1 MIGGS
6 CFEKK
11 KKNNKEI
18 IPTNDELTNKI
29 KLFNFFYNILKK
41 KDFNIIVSCL
51 LLIIETIQIIS
62 YGFSEPHSKFWKINS
77 KKMDN
82 INTFFGAIRGTQ
94 LLKYVS
100 FSIYLII
107 WSVMNSLVFITSL
120 IIAMSVKINDPNSS
134 IYKFVVS
141 YSKFVSNVMMSIGL
155 IPSTEVLLLMLKCK
169 NGKIDIVKNPIKCY
183 KGLHFLYLVLSIGF
197 LIGQYMLNII
207 FGMFYFDPFNSKQT
221 TSKTNTSA
229 DLFYYVISFINS
241 LRYTFIKN
249 EWISITIL
257 LITSLFNLKKG
268 FDEPTYS
275 NYIIQCFIV
284 IRNSLFLWTSIM
296 VMICKLTYNSKFDGN
311 IYLFLFCMPLIIITC
326 GIYYKKK
333 K

>member
-1 MIGGS
+1 
-6 CFEKK
+6 
-11 KKNNKEI
+11 
-18 IPTNDELTNKI
+18 
-29 KLFNFFYNILKK
+29 
-41 KDFNIIVSCL
+41 
-51 LLIIETIQIIS
+51 
-62 YGFSEPHSKFWKINS
+62 
-77 KKMDN
+77 MDN

-221 TSKTNTSA
+221 TSKVNTSA
-229 DLFYYVISFINS
+229 DLFYYIISLINS

-249 EWISITIL
+249 EWISISIL

-268 FDEPTYS
+268 FD
-275 NYIIQCFIV
+275 
-284 IRNSLFLWTSIM
+284 
-296 VMICKLTYNSKFDGN
+296 
-311 IYLFLFCMPLIIITC
+311 
-326 GIYYKKK
+326 
-333 K
+333 